1 MQIIN
6 INMSGVVL
14 VVDVI
19 EVDILL
25 EILEVILPIEIH
37 GNVIVVNDM
46 KVDLPEEENEN
57 HK

>member
-1 MQIIN
+1 
-6 INMSGVVL
+6 MSGVVL